1 MISNFLNISDLS
13 SQNLKDILN
22 IETNNTNFL
31 KNKSIGMIFEKY
43 STRTRLSFNVGIS
56 QLSGDPV
63 DIKFEELNISR
74 DESFEDTFRAMSC
87 YLDGL
92 VYRTNDHN
100 KLIKAS
106 KYFNKPIINALSDI
120 SHPCQAL
127 SDLYTLKETFN
138 SLDVSV
144 LWMGDMNNVCFS
156 LVEVANLIEEFK
168 LTICSPKE
176 ISENLKWNTKSNINI
191 VNKISDIDLSSIQ
204 CVMTDV
210 FISMNDQENEAK
222 VNLLKDY
229 IVNDDLMAKT
239 GKDSIFMH
247 CLPAKVGFEV
257 SKSVFES
264 SKSIVWR
271 QAYNRMI
278 AQKKLLQFI
287 NWD

>member
-1 MISNFLNISDLS
+1 MKNFLNISDLT
-13 SQNLKDILN
+13 SQNLRDIIN
-22 IETNNTNFL
+22 IQTNNSNFL

-43 STRTRLSFNVGIS
+43 STRTRLSFNLGIS
-56 QLSGDPV
+56 QLGGNAV

-74 DESFEDTFRAMSC
+74 DESFEDTFKAMSC

-92 VYRTNDHN
+92 VYRTSDHN

-106 KYFNKPIINALSDI
+106 TYFNKPIINALSDI
-120 SHPCQAL
+120 SHPCQVL
-127 SDLYTLKETFN
+127 SDLYTLKERFN
-138 SLDVSV
+138 SMEVNV

-156 LVEVANLIEEFK
+156 LVEAANLIEELK

-176 ISENLKWNTKSNINI
+176 ISDDITWPMNKNINI
-191 VNKISDIDLSSIQ
+191 INDLSDIDLSTIQ

-210 FISMNDQENEAK
+210 FISMNDQENESK
-222 VNLLKDY
+222 VNLLKNY
-229 IVNDDLMAKT
+229 IVNDDLIAKT
-239 GKDSIFMH
+239 NKDSIFMH
-247 CLPAKVGFEV
+247 CLPAKVGYEV
-257 SKSVFES
+257 TKSVFES

-278 AQKKLLQFI
+278 AQKKLIQFI